1 MIKRIFTHTVFVI
14 LLTALQTT
22 WFSELPVTPALL
34 LIFAILAALFEGPVS
49 GGVYGLICGMMTD
62 AFSGGP
68 SFLNTLLFLYVC
80 VIVGVV
86 SNRVIGKTPA
96 NAILITVAFTAVYF
110 FVYYFFSL
118 IIWGEGYS
126 FFRFVATFALFV
138 VFTGVSAAILYV
150 PIRWSF
156 RGVSIDS

>member
-1 MIKRIFTHTVFVI
+1 MIKRIFAHTIFII

-34 LIFAILAALFEGPVS
+34 LVFAVFAALFEGPVS
-49 GGVYGLICGMMTD
+49 GGIYGLICGMLTD

-68 SFLNTLLFLYVC
+68 SFLNALLFLYVC

-96 NAILITVAFTAVYF
+96 NAILIVVAFTAVYF
-110 FVYYFFSL
+110 LVYYFFSL
-118 IIWGEGYS
+118 VIWGEGYS
-126 FFRFVATFALFV
+126 FFRFIATFALFV
-138 VFTGVSAAILYV
+138 AFSGISATILYV

-156 RGVSIDS
+156 RVVLIDS